1 MVQIGASAGV
11 PHDKRRRWRW
21 HCENNFFQA
30 CCYIFLSCE
39 VDRCR
44 QPVDLADSSVNIYLS
59 NGSCLTVMGACFY
72 FEDADF
78 AIIFSHNH
86 FSSER
91 PEDILLL
98 ETSASK
104 SGTTHCQTL
113 GEVPGLFKSP
123 FAMCGEIKFLWYI
136 VL

>member
-1 MVQIGASAGV
+1 MCLAIKGEDGGV
-11 PHDKRRRWRW
+11 TVKTT
-21 HCENNFFQA
+21 FFQA

-59 NGSCLTVMGACFY
+59 NGSCLTEMGARFY
-72 FEDADF
+72 FEDADL

-86 FSSER
+86 FSAER

-104 SGTTHCQTL
+104 SGATHCQTL
-113 GEVPGLFKSP
+113 GEVLDLFKP
-123 FAMCGEIKFLWYI
+123 LFVMFGEIKFLWYI
-136 VL
+136 VLGW